1 MDIQKNVIFFI
12 SNYVIDSDKN
22 RKEIILNSTVPS
34 FIKKLFETQILNIE
48 ILIEILYLIKNSFY
62 TEDVEIKVNITE
74 HFYPI
79 IIQIVNQDFCKS
91 NEEVLVL
98 VISILIN
105 MINFL
110 RKKEKLSLL
119 KGVMKTI
126 ETSGFKDKL
135 EKLLLDS
142 TSERLVS
149 EIETLKSLLY

>member
-1 MDIQKNVIFFI
+1 
-12 SNYVIDSDKN
+12 
-22 RKEIILNSTVPS
+22 
-34 FIKKLFETQILNIE
+34 
-48 ILIEILYLIKNSFY
+48 
-62 TEDVEIKVNITE
+62 
-74 HFYPI
+74 
-79 IIQIVNQDFCKS
+79 
-91 NEEVLVL
+91 
-98 VISILIN
+98 